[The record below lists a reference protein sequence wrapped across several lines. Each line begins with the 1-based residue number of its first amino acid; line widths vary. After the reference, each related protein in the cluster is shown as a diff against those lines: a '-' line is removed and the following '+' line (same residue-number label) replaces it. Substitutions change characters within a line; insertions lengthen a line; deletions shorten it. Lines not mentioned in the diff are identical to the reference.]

1 MTTAHSWDWKLT
13 ESGSASIQMLMGAI
27 QDMEPSEAASI
38 MADVFDEGSRDELL
52 KVSVSSTMRVVH
64 VTRQLD
70 ALRSELSQLV
80 AHLQQHD
87 GADLSEVGR
96 AAVIAKL
103 EKLAQA

>member
-13 ESGSASIQMLMGAI
+13 ESGSASIQMLMAAI

-52 KVSVSSTMRVVH
+52 KVSVSSTMRVVY

-70 ALRSELSQLV
+70 ALRFELSQLA

-87 GADLSEVGR
+87 GADLSDVSR

-103 EKLAQA
+103 EKLAQT